1 MQWVVFN
8 TDLLM
13 ADFPT
18 DLGPLYENW
27 VSQFP
32 EKAGRLAQ
40 IAERVVAEFRSAIL
54 VNPENTLDPNE
65 SAIPESCI
73 RSAETMVFY
82 NLMMEMGLAIKQEAQ
97 ESMTRAEISLRQISY
112 KHFRTA
118 GTSADKRA
126 PHYMVPGATQERAL
140 P

>member
-1 MQWVVFN
+1 MQWVSLT

-18 DLGPLYENW
+18 DLRPLYENW
-27 VSQFP
+27 ASQFP
-32 EKAGRLAQ
+32 EKVGRLAQ
-40 IAERVVAEFRSAIL
+40 ITARVVAEFRDAIV
-54 VNPENTLDPNE
+54 VNPENSLDPDE
-65 SAIPESCI
+65 LTIPESCI

-82 NLMMEMGLAIKQEAQ
+82 NLMMEMGLSIKQEAQ
-97 ESMTRAEISLRQISY
+97 ESMTRAEIFLRQISY

-118 GTSADKRA
+118 GTSADQRA
-126 PHYMVPGATQERAL
+126 PHYMVPDSDKGRAL